1 MTGLEFGLLLIG
13 ALLVAAS
20 FFMTK
25 KFSDSDIDELKKMSE
40 SQIKVILEKQLKE
53 ADGVIEAA
61 IDSKMDQKM
70 EELDV
75 RSDKETN
82 NKIKQISEYSDSVLD
97 SMNKS
102 HDEIMFMYDML
113 NEKQEKTT

>member
-40 SQIKVILEKQLKE
+40 SQIKVILEN
-53 ADGVIEAA
+53 
-61 IDSKMDQKM
+61 S
-70 EELDV
+70 
-75 RSDKETN
+75 
-82 NKIKQISEYSDSVLD
+82 
-97 SMNKS
+97 
-102 HDEIMFMYDML
+102 
-113 NEKQEKTT
+113 

>member
-40 SQIKVILEKQLKE
+40 SLI
-53 ADGVIEAA
+53 
-61 IDSKMDQKM
+61 
-70 EELDV
+70 
-75 RSDKETN
+75 
-82 NKIKQISEYSDSVLD
+82 
-97 SMNKS
+97 
-102 HDEIMFMYDML
+102 
-113 NEKQEKTT
+113 